1 MIHHVINT
9 MNITIYT
16 LLINI
21 FTFLGLSEWLA
32 NARVTNQAFKNRFIF
47 PAQNEN
53 RNIYLEMGFPWAD
66 IYTFECKMSV

>member
-21 FTFLGLSEWLA
+21 FTFLGLSEWPA
-32 NARVTNQAFKNRFIF
+32 NARVTDQAF
-47 PAQNEN
+47 
-53 RNIYLEMGFPWAD
+53 
-66 IYTFECKMSV
+66 